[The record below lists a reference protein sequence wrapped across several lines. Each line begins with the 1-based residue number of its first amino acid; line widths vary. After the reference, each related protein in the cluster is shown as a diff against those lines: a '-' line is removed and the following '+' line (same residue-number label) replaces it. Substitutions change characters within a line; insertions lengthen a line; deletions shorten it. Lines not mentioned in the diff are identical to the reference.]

1 MNLSV
6 IDSKLVSVIHSK
18 KFSILMLTCLVGYVL
33 LKNASRVSGDV
44 FQTIF
49 VIGTVFAL
57 YLERKHIF
65 KDKML
70 ICLFWTL
77 ILQILSWINATVQLP
92 QLAQSAPNFGNLANL
107 FFFIFIAYWLKGNIK
122 FTYTLW
128 FTMIIG
134 FILSFYVHS
143 PRFIQELIQ
152 GVNGERIYFGINN
165 AQHPA
170 LWSGLAFLI
179 LSYFSIKSCYLSKIK
194 KRGLYLFIAAILS
207 LINLFFIFV
216 IFATQTRQVF
226 LGIIVACTLGPIS
239 YILLQKHKPSLML
252 VSSCLLGMGL
262 LTLATLNV
270 QGINNRVSLDENI
283 FTSILS
289 GDLNQIPYTSTGTR
303 LHIWYEA
310 LDWITE
316 RPILGSDQD
325 VRDDVIR
332 LSERIPEKIKNE
344 IVHLHNSFI
353 EITLSYGLL
362 GLLTIG
368 FVFYWLLHSTLNISS
383 KGEFNEIRLLSLIFL
398 TYWFVVNNF
407 ESYLFSSTGLLV
419 HNIMFGTLY
428 TFYFTQQLENRK
440 NEDTI

>member
-1 MNLSV
+1 M
-6 IDSKLVSVIHSK
+6 
-18 KFSILMLTCLVGYVL
+18 FFCLVGYAL
-33 LKNASRVSGDV
+33 LKSASRVYGDV
-44 FQTIF
+44 FQTTF
-49 VIGTVFAL
+49 VVGTVIAI
-57 YLERKHIF
+57 YLERRDIF

-70 ICLFWTL
+70 LCLLWTL
-77 ILQILSWINATVQLP
+77 ILQLLSWINATIQLP
-92 QLAQSAPNFGNLANL
+92 QLAQPSPDFGNLANL
-107 FFFIFIAYWLKGNIK
+107 FFFILIAYWLKGNIK
-122 FTYTLW
+122 YVYILW
-128 FTMIIG
+128 AAMLVG
-134 FILSFYVHS
+134 FILSFYIHS
-143 PRFIQELIQ
+143 PHFIQDLVQ
-152 GVNGERIYFGINN
+152 GANGIRIDFNVNN

-170 LWSGLAFLI
+170 LWSGIAFLL
-179 LSYFSIKSCYLSKIK
+179 LSYFTIKILYISPFQK
-194 KRGLYLFIAAILS
+194 KKKNIIIITLLLLFNS
-207 LINLFFIFV
+207 FFIFV

-239 YILLQKHKPSLML
+239 YMLLQKHKPSLTL

-283 FTSILS
+283 FASILS

-303 LHIWYEA
+303 IHIWYEA
-310 LDWITE
+310 LNWITE